1 MISQKGG
8 EEGVMRKDFS
18 SHSDRMEK
26 ALKKVNVF
34 YRSLP
39 VVAVEGGMILYGRF
53 TGDWTWAILGAKVS

>member
-1 MISQKGG
+1 
-8 EEGVMRKDFS
+8 
-18 SHSDRMEK
+18 MEK

-53 TGDWTWAILGAKVS
+53 TGDWTWAILGAIGFMSSLLIYIVHLATKQAD